1 MQSNAIYLSYKPL
14 EIQSNYSVSNERKEI
29 YTQTI
34 QNQMEEQGLSGTA
47 EWYIAPES
55 FIQAHS
61 YLTSNIDNPLS
72 FKSTLEQE
80 QSLVSKATSQMQ
92 DFLISPHLAILK
104 ENQSMDF
111 TGKNTGSK
119 NTFGGYS
126 TDEYGFMGEDFNKAA
141 GLPNDSK
148 IHKNALQALN
158 DFYTISIHSSYESID
173 LIAGISYANQEL
185 NSLLTSN
192 KEYYTKAE
200 IMQMTKGSKGEFYEN
215 DFNTLLMQ
223 DYSNEKGE
231 FKKEGI
237 LLMYAMKS
245 GAFENAESPYTIEK
259 ESKNNTTIINQKEKT
274 AEEKAKETKDALMD
288 YYMKALE
295 ESRKENEDS
304 VSNSIAKETN
314 KKSINQLEE
323 SLMDKET
330 KKLKNYFA
338 GGEWI
343 KVRV

>member
-111 TGKNTGSK
+111 TGKIQVLK
-119 NTFGGYS
+119 
-126 TDEYGFMGEDFNKAA
+126 
-141 GLPNDSK
+141 
-148 IHKNALQALN
+148 
-158 DFYTISIHSSYESID
+158 
-173 LIAGISYANQEL
+173 
-185 NSLLTSN
+185 
-192 KEYYTKAE
+192 
-200 IMQMTKGSKGEFYEN
+200 
-215 DFNTLLMQ
+215 
-223 DYSNEKGE
+223 
-231 FKKEGI
+231 I
-237 LLMYAMKS
+237 LLVD
-245 GAFENAESPYTIEK
+245 
-259 ESKNNTTIINQKEKT
+259 T
-274 AEEKAKETKDALMD
+274 AQMNMDLWGKILTK
-288 YYMKALE
+288 
-295 ESRKENEDS
+295 
-304 VSNSIAKETN
+304 
-314 KKSINQLEE
+314 QLVCQMI
-323 SLMDKET
+323 LRFTRM
-330 KKLKNYFA
+330 LC
-338 GGEWI
+338 
-343 KVRV
+343 RL